1 MTLMQKLILPFVILV
16 ATSLIDV
23 GNAQTFY
30 DGVIGPLTI
39 TKDGRAKLLVK
50 VDNREMSL
58 RIVYPAQGGPYP
70 IIVFSHGTFSSSD
83 KYLSLIH
90 I

>member
-1 MTLMQKLILPFVILV
+1 MLSFAILV
-16 ATSLIDV
+16 ATSLIGV

-39 TKDGRAKLLVK
+39 TKDGRATLLVP

-58 RIVYPAQGGPYP
+58 RIVYPDQGGR
-70 IIVFSHGTFSSSD
+70 IRSSFFRTEHFPRVTNMTW
-83 KYLSLIH
+83 LLIFGQNVVM
-90 I
+90 